1 MGSKTTNGSSSGINR
16 RAVVAGAAW
25 AVPAVLVASAVPA
38 MAASGSPPTLVLKKA
53 CKLPGNRCHI
63 PAAKQAYKF
72 NFDVTNN
79 SPYTIYIC
87 DATFSLTGTSVD
99 PLVWVPPVGGCLT
112 VPPNTPTPVN
122 INIFAVGSNSAN
134 LTFTTVM
141 TLQWAHA
148 CPCSADPH
156 VPPHPNLTY
165 TITVSGTA
173 PDCVTCLGPT

>member
-1 MGSKTTNGSSSGINR
+1 
-16 RAVVAGAAW
+16 
-25 AVPAVLVASAVPA
+25 

-112 VPPNTPTPVN
+112 VPRTHQRQST
-122 INIFAVGSNSAN
+122 S
-134 LTFTTVM
+134 TFS
-141 TLQWAHA
+141 QW
-148 CPCSADPH
+148 
-156 VPPHPNLTY
+156 VP
-165 TITVSGTA
+165 TA
-173 PDCVTCLGPT
+173 PI